1 MASRS
6 GSCYRGGVLS
16 AYKMRFVAAMLYAL
30 PLAVLAG
37 VTAADAMV
45 VVQRDFPE
53 LVARAEQ
60 VVVGTVTAITE
71 EPDASG
77 APYTVV
83 TFSDLTVLK
92 GEAGDTLRLRLYGGH
107 TGDMVLGIPD
117 MPSFSLGERDVLFVA
132 GNGNL
137 ICPLVGV
144 WQGRFYVRFDAALG
158 TDIVEDSN
166 HQPLSGIAGRALL
179 RAPATSGAAP
189 LTLDD
194 FRQSIADELAHPH
207 ASP

>member
-1 MASRS
+1 MDSGL

-16 AYKMRFVAAMLYAL
+16 AYKMRSGVSTLFGLLLAAS
-30 PLAVLAG
+30 AG
-37 VTAADAMV
+37 TAPADAMV

-60 VVVGTVTAITE
+60 VVVGTVTATTE

-92 GEAGDTLRLRLYGGH
+92 GEAGDTLRLRFYGGH
-107 TGDMVLGIPD
+107 AGDVVLGIPD

-144 WQGRFYVRFDAALG
+144 WQGRFYVRFDAVLG

-179 RAPATSGAAP
+179 RAPATSGTP
-189 LTLDD
+189 SLRLDD